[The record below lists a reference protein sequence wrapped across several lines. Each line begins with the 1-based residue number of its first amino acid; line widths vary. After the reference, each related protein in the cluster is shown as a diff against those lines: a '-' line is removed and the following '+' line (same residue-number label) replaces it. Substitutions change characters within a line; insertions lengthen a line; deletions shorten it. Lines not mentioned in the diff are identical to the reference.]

1 MGSGELR
8 LGGSWS
14 QKSWSKGCWSGVE
27 GVQVGSGG
35 LGSERME
42 LGSEGFKSGVEVEV
56 VRGVGE
62 LGSKRLELG
71 SEKFGSRGRAGI
83 GEVGGVGFGKLG

>member
-1 MGSGELR
+1 MGSGELGS
-8 LGGSWS
+8 GGSWG
-14 QKSWSKGCWSGVE
+14 QKSWSKDGWSGVE

-42 LGSEGFKSGVEVEV
+42 LGSEGFNSGIGVEV
-56 VRGVGE
+56 VRGVGG

-71 SEKFGSRGRAGI
+71 SE
-83 GEVGGVGFGKLG
+83 EVEGVGVRGWVW